1 MNDKPEKFIDDN
13 GLRLDGRKTD
23 EIRDIEIQ
31 VGVLSR
37 ADGSCYLKM
46 GNNKVIAAV
55 YGPREV
61 HPRHQQNS
69 TRAIVRYK
77 YNMASFSVEDRKRPG
92 PDRRSIEVSKV
103 SREAIEDMV
112 FTEYFPKSAI
122 DIFVE
127 VLQADAGTRTA
138 ALNAASV
145 ALADAGIPM
154 RGLISACAVG
164 KVDDTLV
171 LDLNKEEDNYG
182 QADMPVAMTP
192 DGKITLLQMDG
203 HLTQEEFK
211 KALEMAQEGCRQVY
225 EIQRKALLD
234 YYTQKAG
241 EEEIVEPQPPEE
253 PPLEEEAPAEEVE
266 PEVTEEETVES
277 TEISDETEEEQVS
290 EETEVKEIKEPGYGD
305 ISTVEESKDSEE
317 VDLVNE
323 EEDSTA
329 EVSNEKEEGSN

>member
-1 MNDKPEKFIDDN
+1 MNDKPEKFIDNN
-13 GLRLDGRKTD
+13 GLRLDGRKAD
-23 EIRDIEIQ
+23 QIRDIKIE

-37 ADGSCYLKM
+37 ADGSCYLEM

-61 HPRHQQNS
+61 HPRHQQKSNK
-69 TRAIVRYK
+69 AIVRYK

-103 SREAIEDMV
+103 SREALEDMI

-154 RGLISACAVG
+154 RGLVSACAVG
-164 KVDDTLV
+164 KVDETLV
-171 LDLNKEEDNYG
+171 VDLNKDEDNYG
-182 QADMPVAMTP
+182 QADMPIAMTP

-203 HLTQEEFK
+203 NFTLEQFK
-211 KALEMAQEGCRQVY
+211 QGLEMAQEGCRQVY
-225 EIQRKALLD
+225 EFQRKALLD
-234 YYTQKAG
+234 YYAKKEET
-241 EEEIVEPQPPEE
+241 EEIAVVEEVLQEEAPEE
-253 PPLEEEAPAEEVE
+253 VVEESVAEEIEEDEEVKAAEAESDQEIEEEEA
-266 PEVTEEETVES
+266 T
-277 TEISDETEEEQVS
+277 ETEEPED
-290 EETEVKEIKEPGYGD
+290 ED
-305 ISTVEESKDSEE
+305 
-317 VDLVNE
+317 E
-323 EEDSTA
+323 EEDESTIDEFDEEK
-329 EVSNEKEEGSN
+329 EVS